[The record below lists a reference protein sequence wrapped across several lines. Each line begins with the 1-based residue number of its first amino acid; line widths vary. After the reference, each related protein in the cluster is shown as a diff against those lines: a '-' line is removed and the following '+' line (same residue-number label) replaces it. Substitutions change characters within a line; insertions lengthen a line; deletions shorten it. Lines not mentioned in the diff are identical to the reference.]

1 MAGLGL
7 PSRFLCLKWPF
18 CQQVWVKIVDVR
30 VEYGMLKISC
40 SMKVICLAC
49 LSWLVIQTCCCFA
62 FPPDTASFMIVTLPV
77 QAVSQVDGKDLD
89 PSNTVGKYFRP

>member
-1 MAGLGL
+1 MLHISPPRRASHGACAIAQWHQRINGLVMPASTGGLSVQMADLCL
-7 PSRFLCLKWPF
+7 SSRFLGLKWLF

-49 LSWLVIQTCCCFA
+49 LSWLVI
-62 FPPDTASFMIVTLPV
+62 
-77 QAVSQVDGKDLD
+77 
-89 PSNTVGKYFRP
+89 